1 MTIAAMTIATHILGF
16 PRMGQQREWKST
28 LERTAQQLED
38 QTAALRARH
47 WQLQRYAGLDH
58 VSVGDFALF
67 DPVLDHI
74 QLLGCA
80 PAGQAGGAPPD
91 GAPPALK
98 TAQWFDTNCQYQVP
112 EFDRDTRFSLH
123 AERLLAEVRQ
133 AQALGHPVKATLL
146 GPLSFLWLGQSR
158 DGVDRLALLD
168 QLLPVYTHLLAQL
181 KAAGVQWV
189 QVDEPILGLD
199 LPDAWRHAY
208 EGAYWQLSRSG
219 AQILLATYFASLG
232 DKLRLA
238 CQLPVA
244 GLHIDLVRAPQDL
257 TGVLDWLPAY
267 KLLSLGLLDGRNI
280 WRSDLDAALRLL
292 TQASAKHRGPLWI
305 APSCSLLHVPFSQGG
320 ETALDADLCNWLA
333 FAGEKL
339 QTLQC
344 LHTAAAHDSAPV
356 MSETLRARM
365 ACTA

>member
-1 MTIAAMTIATHILGF
+1 MTIAAMTIPTHILGL
-16 PRMGQQREWKST
+16 PRWGQQH
-28 LERTAQQLED
+28 ED
-38 QTAALRARH
+38 QTAALPARH
-47 WQLQRYAGLDH
+47 WQLQRDAGLDH
-58 VSVGDFALF
+58 VSVGDCALF
-67 DPVLDHI
+67 DPMQNHI

-80 PAGQAGGAPPD
+80 PDGAPPD
-91 GAPPALK
+91 GLPPALN
-98 TAQWFDTNCQYQVP
+98 TAQWFDTGCQYLVP
-112 EFDRDTRFSLH
+112 EFHRGTRFSLH

-146 GPLSFLWLGQSR
+146 GPLSFLWLGQSQ
-158 DGVDRLALLD
+158 DGVDRLTLLD

-181 KAAGVQWV
+181 KSAGVPWV

-267 KLLSLGLLDGRNI
+267 KLLSLGLVDGRD
-280 WRSDLDAALRLL
+280 DLDAALRLL
-292 TQASAKHRGPLWI
+292 QQASAKHRGPLWI
-305 APSCSLLHVPFSQGG
+305 APSCSLLPAPEAAPNAGLRS
-320 ETALDADLCNWLA
+320 WLA
-333 FAGEKL
+333 LVGEQL

-344 LHTAAAHDSAPV
+344 LHTAAAPALPETRRAP
-356 MSETLRARM
+356 T

>member
-1 MTIAAMTIATHILGF
+1 MTIAAMTIPTHILGL
-16 PRMGQQREWKST
+16 PRRGQQR
-28 LERTAQQLED
+28 ED

-47 WQLQRYAGLDH
+47 WQLQRDAGLEH
-58 VSVGDFALF
+58 VSVGDCALF
-67 DPVLDHI
+67 DPMLDPV

-80 PAGQAGGAPPD
+80 PDGAPPD
-91 GAPPALK
+91 GTPPDGLPPTLN
-98 TAQWFDTNCQYQVP
+98 TAQWFDTDWQYLVP
-112 EFDRDTRFSLH
+112 EFHRDTRFSLH

-146 GPLSFLWLGQSR
+146 GPLSFLWLGQSQ

-219 AQILLATYFASLG
+219 AQILLATHFASLG

-267 KLLSLGLLDGRNI
+267 KLLSLGLIDG
-280 WRSDLDAALRLL
+280 RSDLDAALRLL
-292 TQASAKHRGPLWI
+292 QQASAKHRGPLWI
-305 APSCSLLHVPFSQGG
+305 APSCSLLHVP
-320 ETALDADLCNWLA
+320 EDAPNTDLRSWLTLV
-333 FAGEKL
+333 GEKL

-344 LHTAAAHDSAPV
+344 LHKAAVPSLPETQRAP
-356 MSETLRARM
+356 T

>member
-1 MTIAAMTIATHILGF
+1 MTIASMTIPTHILGL
-16 PRMGQQREWKST
+16 PRMGQQRE
-28 LERTAQQLED
+28 D
-38 QTAALRARH
+38 QTAVLRARH
-47 WQLQRYAGLDH
+47 WQLQRDAGLDH
-58 VSVGDFALF
+58 VSVGDCALF
-67 DPVLDHI
+67 DPVLDPM

-80 PAGQAGGAPPD
+80 PD
-91 GAPPALK
+91 GAPPALR
-98 TAQWFDTNCQYQVP
+98 TAQWFDTDWQYLVP
-112 EFDRDTRFSLH
+112 EFNRATRFCLH

-146 GPLSFLWLGQSR
+146 GPLSFLWLGQSQ
-158 DGVDRLALLD
+158 DGVDRFALLD

-219 AQILLATYFASLG
+219 AQILLATHFASLG

-267 KLLSLGLLDGRNI
+267 KLLSLGLIDGR
-280 WRSDLDAALRLL
+280 SELDAALRLL
-292 TQASAKHRGPLWI
+292 QQASAKHRGPLWI
-305 APSCSLLHVPFSQGG
+305 APSCSLLHVP
-320 ETALDADLCNWLA
+320 ETAPDADLRSWLA
-333 FAGEKL
+333 LVGKKL

-344 LHTAAAHDSAPV
+344 LHTAAASA
-356 MSETLRARM
+356 MSETQRAPL
-365 ACTA
+365 ACTT